1 LIPAGLTKLVSQLTR
16 EGNWQKGLE
25 VFESLSTLSVRPD
38 TTITN
43 AAISAC
49 DKGGQWEKA
58 MQVGNFCTHE
68 SAGTK
73 ALQAAKKTALVRQTT
88 PSQITD
94 LGCYVSCSSLNV
106 LLLST

>member
-1 LIPAGLTKLVSQLTR
+1 MHAGLTKLLSQLTR

-25 VFESLSTLSVRPD
+25 VFESLHVLGVVPD

-58 MQVGNFCTHE
+58 LQV
-68 SAGTK
+68 SSVWMAG
-73 ALQAAKKTALVRQTT
+73 LRTT
-88 PSQITD
+88 T
-94 LGCYVSCSSLNV
+94 V
-106 LLLST
+106 LKGR

>member
-1 LIPAGLTKLVSQLTR
+1 LTKLLSQLTR

-25 VFESLSTLSVRPD
+25 VFESLHVLGVVPD

-58 MQVGNFCTHE
+58 LQVCG
-68 SAGTK
+68 
-73 ALQAAKKTALVRQTT
+73 V
-88 PSQITD
+88 
-94 LGCYVSCSSLNV
+94 
-106 LLLST
+106 

>member
-1 LIPAGLTKLVSQLTR
+1 MRSVRYKTLIVFFQPELTGLTKLVSQLSR

-25 VFESLSTLSVRPD
+25 VFENLDVLGIRPD

-58 MQVGNFCTHE
+58 LQV
-68 SAGTK
+68 S
-73 ALQAAKKTALVRQTT
+73 
-88 PSQITD
+88 
-94 LGCYVSCSSLNV
+94 
-106 LLLST
+106 